1 MKFVS
6 YGHPKTIQIAHKNMF
21 DNKIDKVVLG
31 SASLNSEDTA

>member
-1 MKFVS
+1 MVTQKRWV
-6 YGHPKTIQIAHKNMF
+6 KVVKNMF